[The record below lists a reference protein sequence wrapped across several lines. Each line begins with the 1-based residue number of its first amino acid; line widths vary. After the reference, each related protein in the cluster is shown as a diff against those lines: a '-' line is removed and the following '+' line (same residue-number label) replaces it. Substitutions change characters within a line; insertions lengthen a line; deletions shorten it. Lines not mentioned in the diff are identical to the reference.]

1 MTQTKDKPVVEDKD
15 VSADQ
20 DNIGRDEAVA
30 ETEMEK
36 DASSE
41 LNVDNSEI
49 GLNKDQG
56 EEFL

>member
-1 MTQTKDKPVVEDKD
+1 MTPPKDKPVVEDKE
-15 VSADQ
+15 VPSDQ
-20 DNIGRDEAVA
+20 DNIERDEAVA

-36 DASSE
+36 DASSD
-41 LNVDNSEI
+41 LNVNNSEI

>member
-1 MTQTKDKPVVEDKD
+1 MTPPKDKPVVEDKE
-15 VSADQ
+15 VPADQ
-20 DNIGRDEAVA
+20 DNIERDEAVA